1 MGDAILTSTSI
12 GGLSKLAEGKVRALY
27 SVDQEKLLF
36 VASDRISAYDVV
48 MANVQVLLKEIC
60 KCQFTVK
67 AFPPRAPSSRF
78 FLPTS
83 LPNFLH

>member
-12 GGLSKLAEGKVRALY
+12 EGLPKLAEGKVRALY

-48 MANVQVLLKEIC
+48 MANVRVLLKEIC
-60 KCQFTVK
+60 KC
-67 AFPPRAPSSRF
+67 
-78 FLPTS
+78 
-83 LPNFLH
+83 